1 MHINNNHADRAGHII
16 ITQSC
21 NYERQTDIHKDRQRD
36 IQAEIQTQRQ
46 TDDER
51 DTANCF
57 RRNCIYHWWTTT
69 IYQMSRKRMANQ

>member
-1 MHINNNHADRAGHII
+1 MHINNKHAEFADRAGQII

-21 NYERQTDIHKDRQRD
+21 NYETQTDIHKGRQRD

-57 RRNCIYHWWTTT
+57 RRNC
-69 IYQMSRKRMANQ
+69 NL